1 MRHPEAEKLLEKY
14 KNRSITPKELQ
25 ILEAWYNERAE
36 KGTSDISE
44 HELEENLNQLWLR
57 LSPDVTPRK
66 GILWKRIAVAA
77 AVLLA
82 LGISWYAYQSSE
94 PHVTNQQIVDSDIA
108 PGGNRAFL
116 TLANGKKL
124 LLGTAVNG
132 TLAREAGVVIS
143 KSAEGQLVYTISG
156 DNKENDTKSSQYNTI
171 ETPKGG
177 QYEVVLPDGTHIWL
191 NAASVLKYP
200 VRFAKT
206 ERTVELTG
214 EAYFEVAKDPA
225 KPFIVRA
232 ADQVVNVLGTHF
244 NINGYP
250 DEKIWKATL
259 LEGAVQISSKGNQAP
274 VTLKPGQEY
283 ESDRGN
289 VSVRE
294 VNALESIAWKNGEF
308 VFNDEPLESIMNKIA
323 RWYDV
328 NIIYENIN
336 PATRFGGTVSRF
348 TQVSKVLEKLELTG
362 EVSFRIKGRSI
373 TVTK

>member
-25 ILEAWYNERAE
+25 LLEAWYNERAE

-44 HELEENLNQLWLR
+44 RELEENLNQLWLL
-57 LSPDVTPRK
+57 LSVDVTPRK
-66 GILWKRIAVAA
+66 GMLWKRIAVAA
-77 AVLLA
+77 AVLLV
-82 LGISWYAYQSSE
+82 LGISWYAYKSGE
-94 PHVTNQQIVDSDIA
+94 PHSTNQQIVDSDIV

-124 LLGTAVNG
+124 LLGTAVTG
-132 TLAREAGVVIS
+132 TLAKEAGVVIS
-143 KSAEGQLVYTISG
+143 ESAEGQLVYTISG
-156 DNKENDTKSSQYNTI
+156 DNKENDIKSGQYNTI

-206 ERTVELTG
+206 ERTVELIG
-214 EAYFEVAKDPA
+214 EAYFEVAKDSA

-274 VTLKPGQEY
+274 VTLKPGEEY
-283 ESDRGN
+283 ESEEGK

-294 VNALESIAWKNGEF
+294 VNAFESIAWKNGEF